1 MGRHFVVYKRLQSTA
16 FVASSLRKIMCETKT
31 FEWTVSDS
39 EGVVEGFE

>member
-31 FEWTVSDS
+31 FECTVSES
-39 EGVVEGFE
+39 EGGVEGFE